1 MNAIVALCHFC
12 ELHGPRTLFC
22 TQALHS
28 PYPTSMQRPHSM
40 SSSIA
45 LDSDTLC
52 GVGNGL
58 GARCEEGLVLQ
69 SEGDVDKGLQMRQ
82 TASKGIVPQ
91 ASDMCEGCQ
100 SLPAGHCGFVSRDTE
115 SGIVYVS
122 QQLPTRPELCEMLR
136 QGCVRSL
143 SCEVYEEHVGPVF
156 FGDEQHGYV
165 LTHTFYIRDGLARG
179 LRRLY
184 SLLMLMADRT
194 FLVSCWP
201 FLLARL
207 RCLIEELQT
216 RANAVFEAEQAEVG
230 QRALRMNSAFAPGA
244 ARSLSSL
251 TQHHDLW
258 AAMHTSFTWLLKAC
272 ASRLTERCLEGAP
285 TEDAIVKM
293 EKQLE
298 REEEAR
304 LRAHSLADDG
314 EHVAEGNKFESTTPG
329 DSTKTLTSL
338 SEGHEQM
345 LPSCPLPGEGSWGPS
360 EGGFQSLRHL
370 RQVLG
375 PAWFRVV
382 AWHVLLGNQVIW
394 RGENEALIRSAFV
407 LLETLLPSGCVRTIP
422 YSKMYQDAYR
432 CNFLGIESRVALPP
446 HITAS
451 ELYVLVDI
459 RTRRTAEACCL
470 GAGMEKEN
478 VSWDN
483 RDTKSRN
490 ERALLW
496 RSCEFTVSWGCP
508 GIPEHGPMVLNKLEA
523 ALENESLSTAV
534 VERCLICL
542 KEEWMNK
549 VKVLFKFTK
558 VEQRSREDTHRLLG
572 LLGAQDDANV
582 RLLKF
587 WVTGLSKAYRSHLL
601 TASRATANS

>member
-28 PYPTSMQRPHSM
+28 PYPTPMQPPHCVR
-40 SSSIA
+40 SSIA
-45 LDSDTLC
+45 LDSDALC

-58 GARCEEGLVLQ
+58 GAKCEEGLVLQ

-82 TASKGIVPQ
+82 AASKGVTPQ

-143 SCEVYEEHVGPVF
+143 SCEV
-156 FGDEQHGYV
+156 
-165 LTHTFYIRDGLARG
+165 
-179 LRRLY
+179 
-184 SLLMLMADRT
+184 
-194 FLVSCWP
+194 
-201 FLLARL
+201 
-207 RCLIEELQT
+207 
-216 RANAVFEAEQAEVG
+216 FEAEQAEVR
-230 QRALRMNSAFAPGA
+230 QRALRMNSAFVPGA
-244 ARSLSSL
+244 ARSLPLL

-285 TEDAIVKM
+285 TEDTIVEM

-314 EHVAEGNKFESTTPG
+314 EHAADGNKFETTTTG
-329 DSTKTLTSL
+329 DSTETLTSL
-338 SEGHEQM
+338 SEGHEQL

-360 EGGFQSLRHL
+360 EGGFQSLRQM

-394 RGENEALIRSAFV
+394 RGEKESLIRSAFV

-432 CNFLGIESRVALPP
+432 CNFLGIESHVSLPP

-459 RTRRTAEACCL
+459 RTRRTAEACCT
-470 GAGMEKEN
+470 GVGTERDSAP
-478 VSWDN
+478 WDN
-483 RDTKSRN
+483 RDTRSRN
-490 ERALLW
+490 ERTLLW
-496 RSCEFTVSWGCP
+496 RCCDFTVSCGCP
-508 GIPEHGPMVLNKLEA
+508 GVSEHGPTVLNKLEA

-534 VERCLICL
+534 VERCLVCL

-558 VEQRSREDTHRLLG
+558 VEQRSHEDTQRLLS

-601 TASRATANS
+601 AASRAMANS